1 MPFVS
6 HLSRAKDDRFKID
19 GSLEFKNGGAARLN
33 GLSRSQSCH
42 TRQLSPS
49 PSRRFSRWP
58 FSPTCCT
65 SSIIHD
71 RSSRHQPLTSRI
83 AAKPDKLFMNKPSSI
98 SDFNATDSLA
108 LDRRDLQSLFD
119 HIAAGEAERERERIL
134 PYEIIDLI
142 RRSRIGALRLPK
154 AEGGGGVSVRELLAI
169 VIRLGTADANV
180 AHILR
185 NHFSVV
191 ERLLSSPPSAQ
202 NRKWRDD
209 VAAGAIIGLAT
220 TELGSSQVGDIAPA
234 TTVSPDGD
242 GFRLNG
248 TKYYST
254 GTLYAD
260 YVLVRV
266 ADNNGALATLIIP
279 VKRDGIELV
288 DDWDGSGQ
296 RLTGSGTTHFQNVR
310 VEAAELIFDQ
320 PHIGYGAAYQNTFAQ
335 LFLTAI
341 NAGIAAAVQRDA
353 VELVRRRARS
363 FYYAPSLQPREDPI
377 LQQTV
382 GQITSHAFAAQAIVL
397 AAADALD
404 VSSKV
409 PDREDTVPAH
419 AAALASANAK
429 IVVDEL
435 AIRSGSLL
443 FEAGG
448 ASATKK
454 SDNLD
459 RHWRNARTLSSH
471 NPVTY
476 KAQAIGAFEINGK
489 PLPSKGFF

>member
-1 MPFVS
+1 
-6 HLSRAKDDRFKID
+6 
-19 GSLEFKNGGAARLN
+19 
-33 GLSRSQSCH
+33 
-42 TRQLSPS
+42 
-49 PSRRFSRWP
+49 
-58 FSPTCCT
+58 
-65 SSIIHD
+65 
-71 RSSRHQPLTSRI
+71 
-83 AAKPDKLFMNKPSSI
+83 MNKPTSPHTFDVSQPVPVG
-98 SDFNATDSLA
+98 SAN
-108 LDRRDLQSLFD
+108 LQLLFD
-119 HIAAGEAERERERIL
+119 HIAEHEATRERDRIL
-134 PYEIIDLI
+134 PYDIIELI
-142 RRSRIGALRLPK
+142 RRSRIGALRISK
-154 AEGGGGVSVRELLAI
+154 AEGGGGSTVRELLAA
-169 VIRLGTADANV
+169 VIRLAEADANV

-191 ERLLSSPPSAQ
+191 ERLLASPPSEQ
-202 NRKWRDD
+202 NRKWRND
-209 VAAGAIIGLAT
+209 VTAGAIIGLAT
-220 TELGSSQVGDIAPA
+220 TELGSSQVGDIAPS
-234 TTVSPDGD
+234 TIVTPDDD

-266 ADNNGALATLIIP
+266 AGPHDTLATTIIP
-279 VKRDGIELV
+279 VKREGVELV

-296 RLTGSGTTHFQNVR
+296 RLTGSGTTHFHNVR
-310 VEAAELIFDQ
+310 VEAVEVIFDQ
-320 PHIGYGAAYQNTFAQ
+320 PNVGYGAAYQNTFAQ

-341 NAGIAAAVQRDA
+341 NAGIAAAAQRDA
-353 VELVRRRARS
+353 VELVRRRVRS

-382 GQITSHAFAAQAIVL
+382 GQIASNAFAAEAIVL

-404 VSSKV
+404 ISSKTV
-409 PDREDTVPAH
+409 ASSDTGPALN
-419 AAALASANAK
+419 AALASSKAK

-443 FEAGG
+443 FDAGG

-476 KAQAIGAFEINGK
+476 KAQAIGAYEINGT
-489 PLPSKGFF
+489 PLPAKGFF